1 MASLY
6 NIAVALNLERL
17 YIKTSDLGIDYEKG
31 CQIFTDFDK
40 CTLYNVH
47 VITSKYISKMQ
58 TVKCAAFLKSIKCK
72 NARE

>member
-17 YIKTSDLGIDYEKG
+17 YNKTSDFGIDYEKG
-31 CQIFTDFDK
+31 CQIFNDLDK

-47 VITSKYISKMQ
+47 VITSKYIAKMS
-58 TVKCAAFLKSIKCK
+58 TVTSAAFLKSIKCTCIVQ
-72 NARE
+72 

>member
-6 NIAVALNLERL
+6 NIAVALNLGRL

-31 CQIFTDFDK
+31 CIIYTDFDE

-47 VITSKYISKMQ
+47 CTMYM
-58 TVKCAAFLKSIKCK
+58 
-72 NARE
+72 

>member
-17 YIKTSDLGIDYEKG
+17 YNKTSDLGIDYEKG

-47 VITSKYISKMQ
+47 GITSKYIAKMY

-72 NARE
+72 NARA

>member
-17 YIKTSDLGIDYEKG
+17 YNINKTSDLGIDYEKG

-40 CTLYNVH
+40 CTSYNVH
-47 VITSKYISKMQ
+47 VITSKYIAK
-58 TVKCAAFLKSIKCK
+58 
-72 NARE
+72 R

>member
-6 NIAVALNLERL
+6 YIAVASNLERL
-17 YIKTSDLGIDYEKG
+17 YNGTYDLGIDYEKG

-47 VITSKYISKMQ
+47 GITSKFIAKM
-58 TVKCAAFLKSIKCK
+58 
-72 NARE
+72 